1 MASNKTKPVSYRRN
15 RDYNTHFK
23 WTYELHF
30 DVHNCYIRVREDLSI
45 GYMKRLK
52 KYWDEIYPEFNF
64 FAEKQLRQQPIFIE
78 KKKLV
83 LQCNQD
89 SINSE
94 ELESHDGSNVINIT
108 DDDNHLTSVSE
119 TSNHNGNPTPLN
131 SFRTDND
138 FNCEL
143 KETLRAN
150 FLENI
155 ERFQTIPLKETS
167 YYTKIIRKPSENEI
181 RIIDN
186 IANEYATNIMSDK
199 TILDY

>member
-1 MASNKTKPVSYRRN
+1 
-15 RDYNTHFK
+15 
-23 WTYELHF
+23 
-30 DVHNCYIRVREDLSI
+30 
-45 GYMKRLK
+45 MKFIQSLRK
-52 KYWDEIYPEFNF
+52 
-64 FAEKQLRQQPIFIE
+64 LRQQSIFIE

-89 SINSE
+89 SINSG

-119 TSNHNGNPTPLN
+119 TSNHNGNPPPLN
-131 SFRTDND
+131 SFRIDKD

-150 FLENI
+150 FLEII
-155 ERFQTIPLKETS
+155 EHLQTIPLKETS

-186 IANEYATNIMSDK
+186 IANEYATNTMSDK